1 MPFGLKSSLNTQ
13 KEQIEVPM
21 LVNNT
26 L

>member
-21 LVNNT
+21 LVNNK